1 MIIQVIIDRI
11 EDNGLAVLEI
21 EGQGGDFYW
30 PVEFLPSGIHDGS
43 VLRFRIESNPEEESR
58 RREKIRRLQQEL
70 LKRDSGDNP
79 APR

>member
-1 MIIQVIIDRI
+1 MIITVIIDRI

-43 VLRFRIESNPEEESR
+43 VLRFRIESDPEEESR
-58 RREKIRRLQQEL
+58 RREKIRKLQDNL
-70 LKRDSGDNP
+70 LKRSGGNTPDKD
-79 APR
+79 